1 MDAFGR
7 YLVQERELRGLTR
20 EAVIKATKL
29 APGVI
34 DAIESGDAARMP
46 AKAYLVGYLRTY
58 AAAVGLDADDVVLR
72 WQEASGDLGER
83 PAVAARRP
91 VMLIA
96 VAAAVVVA
104 VAAMAALALVKR
116 DEPPPPKSH
125 HVERGAYVPPTP
137 DAPPPSP
144 PEHP

>member
-1 MDAFGR
+1 MEAFGR

-29 APGVI
+29 AP
-34 DAIESGDAARMP
+34 GDAARMP

-72 WQEASGDLGER
+72 WQEASGDMGER
-83 PAVAARRP
+83 PAVVARRP
-91 VMLIA
+91 VMVIA
-96 VAAAVVVA
+96 VAAAVALV
-104 VAAMAALALVKR
+104 VAAMAAIALVKR
-116 DEPPPPKSH
+116 DEPPPKTH

-137 DAPPPSP
+137 DSPPPSP
-144 PEHP
+144 PERP